1 MTQEQMTQEQMTQI
15 VLNRATE
22 LLKDKKINS
31 VYQSL
36 KTEDE
41 AKEWIVKQAL
51 ITLLYSH
58 DERAEMAKLKN

>member
-1 MTQEQMTQEQMTQI
+1 MTQEQMTQI

-31 VYQSL
+31 IYQSL

-51 ITLLYSH
+51 ATLLYSH
-58 DERAEMAKLKN
+58 DERTLMVKLKN